1 MTPPDAP
8 DASRS
13 SGEPEKQPVAT
24 TTDDWSLG
32 VLMQGRECKK
42 CHATDVHGFDS
53 PAFGKSWFCGT
64 CGIVS
69 LGGGYE
75 PPKSAPVLVSPDVPE
90 EPQPTLDDGQI
101 TEQFGPWRHRDPHPT
116 VPTRAWVDVDVGIVA
131 MVDYL
136 NTIPG
141 VRTMASC
148 QGTLGEGGPHP
159 YRAQVMASW
168 PTDVEPRLF
177 AEFDVTVEGDQ
188 WGYLHPRD
196 GWSPP
201 SNSGRASER
210 APDDILATFR
220 RYAEAASEYA
230 DCLKRAYMG
239 DFRSVAED
247 RDLDDAV
254 RELREVRTEFVA
266 ELTHLRAERDT
277 LRRFCGV
284 ALQATRVHEIGDWDG
299 GDLQDAMLSCGLIA
313 EVQATE
319 PCGEACRCA
328 EYDDF
333 PQTCYRVSGLGERCL
348 AARPTSST
356 AEG

>member
-1 MTPPDAP
+1 MPTNPPDSP
-8 DASRS
+8 DAARS
-13 SGEPEKQPVAT
+13 TPVEA
-24 TTDDWSLG
+24 
-32 VLMQGRECKK
+32 
-42 CHATDVHGFDS
+42 
-53 PAFGKSWFCGT
+53 
-64 CGIVS
+64 
-69 LGGGYE
+69 
-75 PPKSAPVLVSPDVPE
+75 
-90 EPQPTLDDGQI
+90 
-101 TEQFGPWRHRDPHPT
+101 
-116 VPTRAWVDVDVGIVA
+116 
-131 MVDYL
+131 
-136 NTIPG
+136 
-141 VRTMASC
+141 
-148 QGTLGEGGPHP
+148 
-159 YRAQVMASW
+159 
-168 PTDVEPRLF
+168 
-177 AEFDVTVEGDQ
+177 
-188 WGYLHPRD
+188 
-196 GWSPP
+196 PP
-201 SNSGRASER
+201 SEPYFGCFTGDCPHTKHSECDAAIREHCAELERENAVLSGRASER

-356 AEG
+356 AEGLSDA